1 MHCISVTYRKA
12 PVEVREKF
20 AWSNKEIAQ
29 FQNEEKISSS
39 ENGVVIISTCNRSEI
54 YFSSDIGMNTM
65 LKLLK
70 EYKDVDDS
78 LIDDY
83 ADNETYGMVKAVLKE
98 LAITY
103 SEKQKN

>member
-39 ENGVVIISTCNRSEI
+39 ENGVVIIST
-54 YFSSDIGMNTM
+54 
-65 LKLLK
+65 
-70 EYKDVDDS
+70 
-78 LIDDY
+78 
-83 ADNETYGMVKAVLKE
+83 
-98 LAITY
+98 
-103 SEKQKN
+103 